1 MKGPAGTPITCHRFT
16 TPLLTGSQPPAVP
29 GQDLPPHPHPAASL
43 CPLCGDT
50 GTAGVPCA
58 TGRCHRAQGSMVPGT
73 WWCPQ
78 AEVPWSAFPSPACD
92 WGHVTSRSPPW
103 CPCGIRDAPVWLPGK
118 QQGPKIPPRGM
129 QGLWAR
135 SPGAEQAQPCPHPDV
150 AVGCTAPHPPGASVS
165 VPAPSPCPS
174 VPSPG
179 PWCHRWHWNIPACTP
194 GVREG
199 WWRGEGDLGVLGPL
213 GAPL

>member
-1 MKGPAGTPITCHRFT
+1 MSPFY
-16 TPLLTGSQPPAVP
+16 
-29 GQDLPPHPHPAASL
+29 HPAAHRFAAPGGARPGSAPSPPPRSISL
-43 CPLCGDT
+43 PPVWGHGDSRGPLCHGEVSQ
-50 GTAGVPCA
+50 GT
-58 TGRCHRAQGSMVPGT
+58 RIPGA
-73 WWCPQ
+73 WHLVVSPSRG
-78 AEVPWSAFPSPACD
+78 ALEAFPSPACD

-135 SPGAEQAQPCPHPDV
+135 SPRAEQAQPCPHPDV

-165 VPAPSPCPS
+165 VPVPSPCPS